1 MMNGGPIPWKSRCQ
15 DNISL
20 FTSEAEFF
28 AASQAG
34 QEALDLL
41 QTLTDFGC

>member
-20 FTSEAEFF
+20 FTSDAEFF

-34 QEALDLL
+34 QKALYLR
-41 QTLTDFGC
+41 QTLKDFGC